1 MIKILWHS
9 LRDRTRDKNLKIREL
24 VKVVKL
30 KEIPNLQILYLSQ
43 KRVAMWQLITRM
55 VIILTQKTIRTSP

>member
-1 MIKILWHS
+1 MIKILWYS

-30 KEIPNLQILYLSQ
+30 KEIPNLLILYLSL

-55 VIILTQKTIRTSP
+55 AIILTQKTIRTSP